1 MDWLIFIIIVFIVK
15 LIVLAFCYCYRAQLR
30 NRANSR
36 LLREDIEIQRSG
48 TNAMNF
54 VNNGQQS
61 RVYSVSNSNN
71 QYPTDDFEHVQ
82 SFEPPTAPSSDRF
95 YDPPPSYW
103 ATVNE
108 DENTSSQIRPCL
120 FTPTRLN

>member
-30 NRANSR
+30 NKANSR
-36 LLREDIEIQRSG
+36 LLREDSEIQRSG

-61 RVYSVSNSNN
+61 RVYSVSNSNTN
-71 QYPTDDFEHVQ
+71 NYPDEFEHVQ
-82 SFEPPTAPSSDRF
+82 SFEPPTAPHSNDRF

-108 DENTSSQIRPCL
+108 DENASQIRPSL
-120 FTPTRLN
+120 FTTTRLN